1 MENLSPVTRQIERSS
16 HATKRRHWLMILI
29 AAQRAFAALK
39 TFLADQLAAAH
50 GRWTP
55 ANRAGVLR
63 EAHYIEDFAL
73 LELTL
78 DHLNQGLVM
87 TDPEGRVLIF
97 NKRAV
102 EYSGVDP
109 KKLEMRSTAKD
120 VFRIQMESGEFGPGG
135 SLMPEEVRNFFLKG
149 IGSLKKSYI
158 RRRPNGTVLEVRTEP
173 LPNGGYVQTYT
184 DISEITQAKEAA
196 EEAARTKSAFL
207 ATMSHEIR
215 TPLNGVLGIATLL
228 GRSPLTGEQ
237 RNWVRIILESG
248 DALMSIINDILDFS
262 KFESGAIEFEA
273 APVFLADLAHSV
285 LDVIGVHARHKGL
298 VLTPDLAAN
307 APLCVKADA
316 KRLRQV
322 LINLLGN
329 AVKFTDH
336 GSVTLVLHAVT
347 LGEQARLR
355 FEIKDTGIGI
365 PAEARDKLFREFSQ
379 VDATINRRFGGTGLG
394 LAICKKIITAMGGT
408 IGVDSVEGE
417 GSCFW
422 FEIDAPVCETP
433 AEGLPLRTANDDQ
446 GRAYRVLVVEDM
458 PVNRIVARG
467 MLNSLGHSV
476 DLACDGAE
484 ALEKLES
491 AHYDL
496 VFMDMQMPKMN
507 GLEATRAIRAWAGSF
522 ASLPIVAMTANAFN
536 SDRMECLAAGMNDF
550 VAKPIELNELD
561 AAIRRVMPSGEPRP
575 DQIAPP
581 ALLCDAQKL
590 SNLTDYIGINGLAE
604 ILEEFLLDS
613 QRLLDEVRTAI
624 AAGSV
629 DQAVAVLESLG
640 EAMTTLGM
648 FEAAAAANLWRGSIS
663 ESGMMSDEP
672 LERLRTMI
680 VKSIEEA
687 RAWLIES
694 GGKDAADAKLSLL
707 ASVS

>member
-1 MENLSPVTRQIERSS
+1 
-16 HATKRRHWLMILI
+16 
-29 AAQRAFAALK
+29 
-39 TFLADQLAAAH
+39 
-50 GRWTP
+50 
-55 ANRAGVLR
+55 
-63 EAHYIEDFAL
+63 
-73 LELTL
+73 
-78 DHLNQGLVM
+78 M

-109 KKLEMRSTAKD
+109 KQLEMRSTAKD
-120 VFRIQMESGEFGPGG
+120 VFRIQMETGEFGPGG

-158 RRRPNGTVLEVRTEP
+158 RKRPNGTVLEVRTEP

-248 DALMSIINDILDFS
+248 DLLMSIINDILDFS

-273 APVFLADLAHSV
+273 TPVFLADLVHSV
-285 LDVIGVHARHKGL
+285 LDVIGVQARHKGL
-298 VLTPDLAAN
+298 VLTPDLAAQ

-347 LGEQARLR
+347 DSEGVERDALGEQARLR

-433 AEGLPLRTANDDQ
+433 AEGLPLRAANDDS
-446 GRAYRVLVVEDM
+446 GRAYRILVVEDM

-467 MLNSLGHSV
+467 MLNSLGHSI
-476 DLACDGAE
+476 DLACDGAD
-484 ALEKLES
+484 ALEKLEL

-507 GLEATRAIRAWAGSF
+507 GLEATRAIRAWGGSF
-522 ASLPIVAMTANAFN
+522 ASLPIVAMTANAFH

-561 AAIRRVMPSGEPRP
+561 AAIRRVMPSGEPQP

-581 ALLCDAQKL
+581 VVLCDVQKL

-604 ILEEFLLDS
+604 ILEEFLLDL

-624 AAGSV
+624 AAASV

-672 LERLRTMI
+672 FERLRTMI

-687 RAWLIES
+687 RAWLVERS
-694 GGKDAADAKLSLL
+694 GKDVVDAKPSLL

>member
-1 MENLSPVTRQIERSS
+1 
-16 HATKRRHWLMILI
+16 MILI
-29 AAQRAFAALK
+29 AAQHAFAALK
-39 TFLADQLAAAH
+39 TFLADRLAAAH
-50 GRWTP
+50 GRWKP
-55 ANRAGVLR
+55 VNHAGVLR
-63 EAHYIEDFAL
+63 EATYIEDFAL

-109 KKLEMRSTAKD
+109 KQLEMRSTAKD
-120 VFRIQMESGEFGPGG
+120 VFRIQMETGEFGPGG

-184 DISEITQAKEAA
+184 DISDITQAKEAA

-248 DALMSIINDILDFS
+248 DSLMSIINDILDFS

-273 APVFLADLAHSV
+273 TPVFLADLAHSV
-285 LDVIGVHARHKGL
+285 LDVIGVQARQKGL
-298 VLTPDLAAN
+298 VLTPDLAAQ

-329 AVKFTDH
+329 AVKFTDN

-433 AEGLPLRTANDDQ
+433 AQGLPLRTANDDQ
-446 GRAYRVLVVEDM
+446 GRGYRVLVVEDM

-484 ALEKLES
+484 ALEKLEIG
-491 AHYDL
+491 ALRPRLH
-496 VFMDMQMPKMN
+496 
-507 GLEATRAIRAWAGSF
+507 GH
-522 ASLPIVAMTANAFN
+522 ANAQDEWPR
-536 SDRMECLAAGMNDF
+536 SDTRDQSLGRFLRELAH
-550 VAKPIELNELD
+550 
-561 AAIRRVMPSGEPRP
+561 RR
-575 DQIAPP
+575 
-581 ALLCDAQKL
+581 
-590 SNLTDYIGINGLAE
+590 Y
-604 ILEEFLLDS
+604 DS
-613 QRLLDEVRTAI
+613 QCFP
-624 AAGSV
+624 
-629 DQAVAVLESLG
+629 LG
-640 EAMTTLGM
+640 PDGM
-648 FEAAAAANLWRGSIS
+648 PCRRHE
-663 ESGMMSDEP
+663 
-672 LERLRTMI
+672 
-680 VKSIEEA
+680 
-687 RAWLIES
+687 
-694 GGKDAADAKLSLL
+694 
-707 ASVS
+707 